1 MNTRRV
7 TLALAALIL
16 AATARAGLSTE
27 SPFAPRGQSL
37 AGAVATNTPIELR
50 GIVSDEQGMRF
61 AIYDPARKEGTWV
74 RLDEKGQSFVVR
86 SYDSATNRVSVDYQG
101 KTQTIVLAE
110 PVFGPGKAI
119 AGGVGLPGAAGQPGA
134 AAQPAQGRFSSRI
147 VTGAQPGGQQ
157 RTQQQSA
164 EESRRLEAIRAEVA
178 RRRAQ
183 REAGAQQQ

>member
-119 AGGVGLPGAAGQPGA
+119 AGGVGLPGAAV
-134 AAQPAQGRFSSRI
+134 QPAQGRFSSRI